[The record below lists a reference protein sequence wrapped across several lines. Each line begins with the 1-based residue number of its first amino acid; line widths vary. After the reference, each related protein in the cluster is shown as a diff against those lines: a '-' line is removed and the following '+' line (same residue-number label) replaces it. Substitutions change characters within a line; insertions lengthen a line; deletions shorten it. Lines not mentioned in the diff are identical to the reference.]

1 LRRLD
6 VPRPMAEAT
15 DREAARPGPEP
26 QRIEGMKATMSR
38 LLRVLLCAAIA
49 ALVHEAVHAADA
61 HATYSDPA
69 TMGAVQRA
77 ALVGASRPPLL
88 AGVVDLSFAE
98 FFRRPVGPYGL
109 EPSAKLLAL
118 DGKRVR
124 IEGYVVEEEAPT
136 PGLFILSPFPVSLSD
151 VEDGPADDLPG
162 CVVFVHLQGADAQ
175 ASVQH
180 QSAPLLLVGTLQV
193 GNRVEANDRVSA
205 VRMLLDAPAPRNVG
219 EPPRKNAGAAGE

>member
-1 LRRLD
+1 
-6 VPRPMAEAT
+6 
-15 DREAARPGPEP
+15 
-26 QRIEGMKATMSR
+26 MSR

-61 HATYSDPA
+61 HATSSDTA
-69 TMGAVQRA
+69 TMEAAQRA
-77 ALVGASRPPLL
+77 VLVGTIQPPLP
-88 AGVVDLSFAE
+88 ADAVELSFDE

-109 EPSAKLLAL
+109 EPSAKLRAL

-124 IEGYVVEEEAPT
+124 IKGYVVEEEAPT

-162 CVVFVHLQGADAQ
+162 SVVFVHLQGADAR

-193 GNRVEANDRVSA
+193 GNRVEENDRVSA
-205 VRMLLDAPAPRNVG
+205 VRMLLDAPGPRNVAG
-219 EPPRKNAGAAGE
+219 QHHKDSGAAGE